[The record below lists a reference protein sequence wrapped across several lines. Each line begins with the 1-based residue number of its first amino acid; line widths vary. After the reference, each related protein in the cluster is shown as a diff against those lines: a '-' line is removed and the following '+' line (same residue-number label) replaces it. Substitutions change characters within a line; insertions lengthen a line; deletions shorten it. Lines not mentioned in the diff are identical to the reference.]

1 MYIKFLYVLFFE
13 EQKEQKEQVSGERN
27 FLLIFQRFLAKNVGE
42 NSAFFVA
49 NVRRLSNM
57 VIIQDGCSLQ

>member
-49 NVRRLSNM
+49 NKSNPIWM
-57 VIIQDGCSLQ
+57 ACSKIE